1 MPMKVT
7 APKTPVTQTNSANQ
21 ATSSRVDENG
31 AVYARIGGK
40 ERIVGQGAVDS
51 WTAGDGRYVI
61 YSGRDGAGGYENE
74 GMSLRA
80 FDTETGKTKKI
91 MAETVMVTDVVSV
104 KSGGKTAL
112 IVKMQDGGLG
122 AEHRALVDPT
132 RGQVY
137 RSSMSTLLA
146 SGDKVTVKKY
156 GPEAFESEGGL
167 KKAKPTKVETLSL
180 KELLSRPVI
189 ENKDPMREGWGPK

>member
-1 MPMKVT
+1 MPMKVS
-7 APKTPVTQTNSANQ
+7 APKLPVAQTNSNTR
-21 ATSSRVDENG
+21 ATGSRVDENG
-31 AVYARIGGK
+31 AVYAKIGGK

-80 FDTETGKTKKI
+80 FDTQTGKTKKI
-91 MAETVMVTDVVSV
+91 MAETVMVSEVVSV
-104 KSGGKTAL
+104 KSGDKTAL

-122 AEHRALVDPT
+122 AEHRALVDPE

-137 RSSMSTLLA
+137 RSSMSTLLV

-156 GPEAFESEGGL
+156 GSEAFESEGGL
-167 KKAKPTKVETLSL
+167 KNAKPTKTETLSL

-189 ENKDPMREGWGPK
+189 VNKDPMQQGWGPR

>member
-1 MPMKVT
+1 MPMKVS
-7 APKTPVTQTNSANQ
+7 APQIPVAQTSSNK

-31 AVYARIGGK
+31 AVYAKIGGK
-40 ERIVGQGAVDS
+40 ERIVGQGAVGS
-51 WTAGDGRYVI
+51 WTAGEGRYVI

-91 MAETVMVTDVVSV
+91 MAETVMVSEVVSV
-104 KSGGKTAL
+104 KSGNKTAL

-122 AEHRALVDPT
+122 AEHRAVVDPA

-137 RSSMSTLLA
+137 RSSMSTLMA
-146 SGDKVTVKKY
+146 SGDKVTVKTY
-156 GPEAFESEGGL
+156 SSEAFESDGGI
-167 KKAKPTKVETLSL
+167 KNAKPTKTETLSL

-189 ENKDPMREGWGPK
+189 VNKDPMREGWGPK